1 MTIRAAHH
9 HPILGN
15 QNLLSYFPNIGH
27 LDTFTCLYSEI
38 LCSKSVYILEKKKKI
53 TTNSQKNYQIRK
65 ISIFKA
71 LDTNWFSERFYQ
83 FTFLSVEYDTK

>member
-15 QNLLSYFPNIGH
+15 QNLLSYFPNIEH

-38 LCSKSVYILEKKKKI
+38 LCSKSVYILKKKK
-53 TTNSQKNYQIRK
+53 KNYHKFPKELPDQK
-65 ISIFKA
+65 DKYF
-71 LDTNWFSERFYQ
+71 
-83 FTFLSVEYDTK
+83 